1 MEMIFE
7 TNLLYDFHISKL
19 KDLKVIYHLY
29 SQCLTPILSK
39 RFFFTKPEGVY
50 LKPRMIC
57 CGLVE
62 LVLFKL
68 VSTPWRRLCDIVPG
82 TESAQTGCKGMVM

>member
-1 MEMIFE
+1 MIYIS
-7 TNLLYDFHISKL
+7 NILLKPCQNDFL
-19 KDLKVIYHLY
+19 
-29 SQCLTPILSK
+29 
-39 RFFFTKPEGVY
+39 FTKPEGVY